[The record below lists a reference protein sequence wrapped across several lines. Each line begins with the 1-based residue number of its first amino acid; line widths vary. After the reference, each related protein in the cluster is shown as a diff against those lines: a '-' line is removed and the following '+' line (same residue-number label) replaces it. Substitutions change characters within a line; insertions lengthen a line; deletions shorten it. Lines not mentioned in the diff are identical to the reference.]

1 MSEHDDLLFEL
12 RRLAHT
18 VDPVPDEVTAYAESA
33 LGWRRV
39 DAELAELLADSWL
52 EADALARSGEG
63 AARQLSFRASGLE
76 LDVEIQAAAAG
87 AVILGQLAPPD
98 AAELEVQRDDGT
110 LIATG
115 ATDELGR
122 LRVEVGEHGRVRL
135 VVRRAGATP
144 VETSWFDI

>member
-1 MSEHDDLLFEL
+1 MRRPHWLRAAAPSSEPPVDSLDRVARA
-12 RRLAHT
+12 RRHWR
-18 VDPVPDEVTAYAESA
+18 PTAGC
-33 LGWRRV
+33 LT
-39 DAELAELLADSWL
+39 
-52 EADALARSGEG
+52 ALARSGEG

-122 LRVEVGEHGRVRL
+122 LRVEVAEHGRVRL
-135 VVRRAGATP
+135 VVRRAGAAP

>member
-12 RRLAHT
+12 RRLART

-52 EADALARSGEG
+52 EADALARSGES

-76 LDVEIQAAAAG
+76 LDVEIQDAEGG

-98 AAELEVQRDDGT
+98 ATEVEVQRDDGT

-122 LRVEVGEHGRVRL
+122 LRIELSEHGRVRL

-144 VETSWFDI
+144 VETSWFDV

>member
-12 RRLAHT
+12 RRLART

-39 DAELAELLADSWL
+39 DAELAELLVDSRL

-63 AARQLSFRASGLE
+63 AARQLSFRATALE
-76 LDVEIQAAAAG
+76 LDLEIQDAADG

-98 AAELEVQRDDGT
+98 SAEVEVQRDDGT

-122 LRVEVGEHGRVRL
+122 LRVDVGEHGRVRL
-135 VVRRAGATP
+135 VVRRTGAAP
-144 VETSWFDI
+144 VETSWFDV

>member
-12 RRLAHT
+12 RRLART

-39 DAELAELLADSWL
+39 DAELAELLADSRL
-52 EADALARSGEG
+52 EADALARSAEG
-63 AARQLSFRASGLE
+63 AARQLSFRATALE
-76 LDVEIQAAAAG
+76 LDLEIQDAEDG
-87 AVILGQLAPPD
+87 AVILGQLAPAD
-98 AAELEVQRDDGT
+98 SAQVEVQRDDGT

-144 VETSWFDI
+144 VETSWFDV